1 MTSPPLLPRPVSLDS
16 LPRALG
22 SGWCM
27 LRQTAGISCGFA
39 AIFAA
44 IGLALLITLG
54 VNGLAPLALPLAG
67 GFMLVGPPLL
77 SGYFNVVQLVEA
89 GDNPR
94 FGDLFAGLRGAPHTV
109 WVIALVCML
118 LFMIWV
124 TDAAV
129 MYSFMIGRAPVMVE
143 DILPRGADIA
153 AFEFYG
159 SLMGTALA
167 FAIYTISAFSVPL
180 LFERRAT
187 LIGAVSASVRAVLG
201 NLRVSLPWGIILASG
216 IMASILVLPLFII
229 VLPWLAYA
237 SFRLYREVFPL
248 QRIIPIPER
257 L

>member
-1 MTSPPLLPRPVSLDS
+1 
-16 LPRALG
+16 
-22 SGWCM
+22 M

-44 IGLALLITLG
+44 IGLALLTTLG
-54 VNGLAPLALPLAG
+54 VNGLTPLAPPLAG

-77 SGYFNVVQLVEA
+77 SGYFNVVRLVNA
-89 GDNPR
+89 GDSPR

-143 DILPRGADIA
+143 DILSRGADIA

-201 NLRVSLPWGIILASG
+201 NLRVSLPWAVILASA

-248 QRIIPIPER
+248 
-257 L
+257 

>member
-1 MTSPPLLPRPVSLDS
+1 MTHPPLVPRPVSLDT

-22 SGWCM
+22 SGWQVFK
-27 LRQTAGISCGFA
+27 QTARISCGFA

-54 VNGLAPLALPLAG
+54 VNGLTPLALPLAG

-77 SGYFNVVQLVEA
+77 SGYFNVARLVEA
-89 GDNPR
+89 GNSPR
-94 FGDLFAGLRGAPHTV
+94 FRDLFAGLRGTPHTV

-118 LFMIWV
+118 LFMIWI

-129 MYSFMIGRAPVMVE
+129 MYSFMIGRAPVLVE

-180 LFERRAT
+180 LFEGRAT
-187 LIGAVSASVRAVLG
+187 LIGAVSASVRAVFD
-201 NLRVSLPWGIILASG
+201 NLRVSLPWAAILASAV
-216 IMASILVLPLFII
+216 MASILVLPLFII
-229 VLPWLAYA
+229 VMPWLAYA

-248 QRIIPIPER
+248 
-257 L
+257 

>member
-1 MTSPPLLPRPVSLDS
+1 MTSPPLVPRPVSLDT

-22 SGWCM
+22 SGW
-27 LRQTAGISCGFA
+27 RVFKQTARISCGFA

-54 VNGLAPLALPLAG
+54 VNGLTPLALPLAG

-77 SGYFNVVQLVEA
+77 SGYFNVIRAVEA
-89 GDNPR
+89 GHSPS
-94 FGDLFAGLRGAPHTV
+94 FGDLFAGLRGAPYTV

-118 LFMIWV
+118 LFMIWI

-129 MYSFMIGRAPVMVE
+129 MYSFMIGRAPVLVE

-153 AFEFYG
+153 AFELYG

-187 LIGAVSASVRAVLG
+187 LIGAVSASVRAVIG
-201 NLRVSLPWGIILASG
+201 NLRVSLPWAAILASAV
-216 IMASILVLPLFII
+216 MASILVLPLFLI
-229 VLPWLAYA
+229 VMPWLAYA
-237 SFRLYREVFPL
+237 SFRLYREVFP
-248 QRIIPIPER
+248 R
-257 L
+257 